1 MISPVNREVQLC
13 GDIPLSSVL
22 PMALL
27 SKKVLWCD
35 SIEKLQCAET
45 WAKKNAMKWHHWSYR
60 GLLFQFE
67 TVRPSSVFI
76 LCICK
81 KGSGGTALSLFTS
94 ERGMLSDSPW
104 SFERCQWRCRP
115 VKLITPASCDKQRRM
130 TQAFEALLRSLLIK
144 EQPLSSYVK
153 NP

>member
-1 MISPVNREVQLC
+1 MLRP
-13 GDIPLSSVL
+13 
-22 PMALL
+22 
-27 SKKVLWCD
+27 
-35 SIEKLQCAET
+35 SIELCTTHGSFVKESPLMWFYRNTAMCRNM
-45 WAKKNAMKWHHWSYR
+45 WAKKNEMKWHHWSYG

-67 TVRPSSVFI
+67 TARPSSVFI

-94 ERGMLSDSPW
+94 ERGILSDSPW
-104 SFERCQWRCRP
+104 SFERCWWRCRP
-115 VKLITPASCDKQRRM
+115 VKLITPASCDKQMRM